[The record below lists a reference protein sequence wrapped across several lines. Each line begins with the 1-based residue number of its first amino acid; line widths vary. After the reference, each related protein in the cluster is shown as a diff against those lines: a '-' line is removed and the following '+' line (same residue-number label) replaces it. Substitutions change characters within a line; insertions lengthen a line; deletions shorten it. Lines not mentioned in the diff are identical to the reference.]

1 MNAEKIFFLTNLPK
15 LCVPVSIL
23 GYNTRRVINI
33 YTNEMNDTKSSHFF
47 HASRISNEDA
57 RVFEFS

>member
-1 MNAEKIFFLTNLPK
+1 MRASF
-15 LCVPVSIL
+15 SIL
-23 GYNTRRVINI
+23 RYNTHRVINI

-47 HASRISNEDA
+47 FHASRISNEDA